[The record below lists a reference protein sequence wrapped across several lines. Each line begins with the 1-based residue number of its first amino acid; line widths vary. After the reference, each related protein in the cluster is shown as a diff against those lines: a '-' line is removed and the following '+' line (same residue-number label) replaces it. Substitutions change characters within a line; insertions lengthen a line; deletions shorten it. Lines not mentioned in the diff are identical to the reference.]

1 MISKISTFPELA
13 QALQEDQSVFLVDEG
28 GQTTHVVFPVEQARL
43 MFDDY
48 LQREIQ
54 RGLEQ
59 SAQGETESWDVSAT
73 LAEAHRRH
81 SAQMK
86 QS

>member
-1 MISKISTFPELA
+1 MTTKINKSPELS
-13 QALQEDQSVFLVDEG
+13 QALQKDQSVFLVDAD
-28 GQTTHVVFPVEQARL
+28 GQTTHVVLPVEEARL

-48 LQREIQ
+48 LRREVQ

-59 SAQGETESWDVSAT
+59 SARGESEPWDISAT

-81 SAQMK
+81 SARTK